1 MIDEKELE
9 RVCRLGG
16 LIKITTAK
24 VPTYRT
30 SKGDAA
36 VELTKD
42 GLKAFWFTE
51 GERDYVKTMDDGKI
65 CSVLGAF
72 EKEQSKYEEIIKD
85 GKKVGEKLKDANIGI
100 LEDKTTMPADSKAVM
115 IPDSLTMELLEKWRA
130 MKTEAR
136 MFMFQNTARDYVS
149 ERQGMAGMKLKYV
162 KGNVMVQ
169 ELNIAFLFNWS
180 STIEEV
186 KETETGFWVRG
197 YIEVWMGQETGYI
210 KRSAIGTADK
220 HKGVNS
226 EDVAKAAAMDM
237 IKKAASFLGFNG
249 DVYRGEV

>member
-1 MIDEKELE
+1 MIDENELE

-30 SKGDAA
+30 
-36 VELTKD
+36 KD
-42 GLKAFWFTE
+42 RMEGLELKAGKLVSFWFKE
-51 GERDYVKTMDDGKI
+51 GERVYEQPEGSQIASVK
-65 CSVLGAF
+65 GAF
-72 EKEQSKYEEIIKD
+72 EEKPITIA
-85 GKKVGEKLKDANIGI
+85 EKLEKENTGI
-100 LEDKTTMPADSKAVM
+100 LQDKTTIPATAGAGSNVSL
-115 IPDSLTMELLEKWRA
+115 IPDSLTMELLEKWRV

-136 MFMFQNTARDYVS
+136 MFMFQNTAPDYIS
-149 ERQGMAGMKLKYV
+149 ERAGPGGTKLKYV

-169 ELNIAFLFNWS
+169 ELNIAFLFDWS
-180 STIEEV
+180 SEIQEV
-186 KETETGFWVRG
+186 KETDTGFWVRG
-197 YIEVWMGQETGYI
+197 YIEVNLNGKTI
-210 KRSAIGTADK
+210 RRSAIGTADK